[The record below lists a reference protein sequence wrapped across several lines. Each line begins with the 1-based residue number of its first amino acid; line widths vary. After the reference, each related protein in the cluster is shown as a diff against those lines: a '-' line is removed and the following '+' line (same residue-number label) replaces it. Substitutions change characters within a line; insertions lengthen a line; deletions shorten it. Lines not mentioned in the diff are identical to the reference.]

1 MVDRDRTEQWRSAID
16 GDIKNG
22 WCGVEISDL
31 KSTERCDRVILILL
45 VVIAL
50 VMVPR
55 QAYAGNAAQSSSKPD
70 PQQTTGGVD
79 QRFLS
84 ALRAYKAQQYS
95 AAQKALEPLAQK
107 APGSFEVNELL
118 GLVYAAQGEQAKAN
132 RFLAKAVRV
141 NPNLTEARTALA
153 TNLLALHRSQE
164 AEIHF
169 KKAVEL
175 TPHGYDTNH
184 NLGEFYIQTGNI
196 PSAIPF
202 LKRAQGADP
211 SAYNNGYDLALA
223 LEQSGKLDEA
233 RQQLQKLIS
242 LHDSA
247 ELHSLLGEI
256 EEKSLNYRSSA
267 EQYEQAAHMEPTEPN
282 ILNWGAELL
291 LHQTFAPAI
300 EVFKAG
306 TQRFPESA
314 QLHNGLGIA
323 FYGAGQTD
331 DAVHAFFRA
340 SDLTP
345 SDPLPLVFLGKACDG
360 ASPQLAEQVQSRLED
375 FLGGDAKNT
384 ELNYYLATCLGRTTQ
399 PESKTSR
406 DSKIESLLKRAVTL
420 DPNYADAYF
429 QLGVLYA
436 DERKY
441 SEAITQY
448 ERALKINPNAAN
460 THYRLGQALTR
471 DGDQT
476 RAQQEFAVFEKLRQ
490 SESDATNKEQ
500 NQIQQFVYKMRKSE
514 TN

>member
-1 MVDRDRTEQWRSAID
+1 MCGVVWRSLT
-16 GDIKNG
+16 
-22 WCGVEISDL
+22 SDRW
-31 KSTERCDRVILILL
+31 KAATRILILL
-45 VVIAL
+45 VLTLLA
-50 VMVPR
+50 MVPR
-55 QAYAGNAAQSSSKPD
+55 QAYAANPAQSPSEHH
-70 PQQTTGGVD
+70 PQQTSRGAD

-95 AAQKALEPLAQK
+95 AAQQQLEPLAQR
-107 APGSFEVNELL
+107 APASFEVNELL
-118 GLVYAAQGEQAKAN
+118 GLVYAAQGEPRKAN
-132 RFLAKAVRV
+132 RFLAKAVRL

-153 TNLLALHRSQE
+153 TNLLALHRSDE
-164 AEIHF
+164 AEVQF

-175 TPHGYDTNH
+175 TPNGYDTNH
-184 NLGEFYIQTGNI
+184 NLGEFYIQSGNI

-202 LKRAQGADP
+202 LKRAQESDP

-223 LEQSGKLDEA
+223 LEDAGRLDDA
-233 RQQLQKLIS
+233 RQQLRHLIS
-242 LHDSA
+242 VHDSA

-256 EEKSLNYRSSA
+256 EEKSQNYLSSA

-300 EVFKAG
+300 EVFKAA

-314 QLHNGLGIA
+314 QLYNGLGIA
-323 FYGAGQTD
+323 FYGAGKTD
-331 DAVHAFFRA
+331 EAVRAFLRA

-360 ASPQLAEQVQSRLED
+360 ASPPVAEQVQSRLEN
-375 FLGGDAKNT
+375 FLGRGAQNAQV
-384 ELNYYLATCLGRTTQ
+384 NYYFATCLGRTSSA
-399 PESKTSR
+399 ESKASR

-436 DERKY
+436 EERKY
-441 SEAITQY
+441 PEAIAQY
-448 ERALKINPNAAN
+448 EQALKINPSAAN

-471 DGDQT
+471 NGDQT
-476 RAQQEFAVFEKLRQ
+476 RAQEEFAVFEKLRQ
-490 SESDATNKEQ
+490 SESEATNKEQ